1 MKKVKLISRLSAYAL
16 NSVILFSSSKCIVE
30 DVSEKLN
37 LIKNKD
43 KNKKVCLI
51 EEQINN
57 NRIRSHGSF
66 LCNAH
71 YFFIPHQYLT
81 TTVYSVSGKFSVFFK
96 KAKMASKKW
105 NEIDMSSDELK
116 SISEAF
122 KKEEFRKLFFEYC
135 EELNDPE
142 NKKNYEQELIQ
153 LESERGV
160 NVKFIHPEPGFVI
173 KTSIDGDTKAFI
185 NISKNVNIEMPT
197 SQSGLS
203 EKGQRGLTWSIPH
216 TVAPLRRDLDNK
228 GNMCVVFDVVFHP
241 DTIYLTE
248 KNDRFRKLVIETAC
262 DAVEKS
268 NDLIIDRNNLKFP
281 KLAFKGTARPTI
293 IRKKDEKFNDENLEP
308 NPIESIYPPIVEPI
322 VKPIKPKEEGYTT
335 PKYQIT
341 HRRDVEYHEFIND
354 KNAKL
359 NTTIPKQ
366 LIISIDLPLLNSTQD
381 VTLDVT
387 SQQIYLFSEKPAKYK
402 LTVKLPHEIMENE
415 GSAKFDKSNRKLVI
429 TLPVVQKPIN
439 VIKFDDK
446 QNNIEEI
453 DDEIKD
459 DKKTPSEKTGFHENS
474 ITYNLPPFTCETI
487 DDGVEVTL
495 QVKNIDSS
503 SLEFEKK
510 ENKFYVKFAC
520 IGSGYYPIHY
530 SFLIYFIPN
539 SSIIANV
546 ETDIWDNSCIVKL
559 ELTEKCE
566 KYLAGLNDSNLE
578 EYFLN
583 TKEEEYIFDEDPESE
598 AETEPEP
605 EEKKIPAKNRSV
617 SESNTVDSE
626 KPERKIRSLSE
637 SCSTNDEHENKFKS
651 ILKRKSFISE
661 SSMDDHSISGSMDFC
676 GSFDGI
682 PEETGSESD
691 HSKKTVRFNDVI
703 HKQVFRSN
711 SSILGQRKKNQKKKS
726 KKRALDRRFSESE
739 NSEGEVCL
747 FNQ

>member
-1 MKKVKLISRLSAYAL
+1 
-16 NSVILFSSSKCIVE
+16 
-30 DVSEKLN
+30 
-37 LIKNKD
+37 
-43 KNKKVCLI
+43 
-51 EEQINN
+51 
-57 NRIRSHGSF
+57 
-66 LCNAH
+66 
-71 YFFIPHQYLT
+71 
-81 TTVYSVSGKFSVFFK
+81 
-96 KAKMASKKW
+96 MASKKW

-135 EELNDPE
+135 EELNDPA
-142 NKKNYEQELIQ
+142 NKKNFEDELIQ
-153 LESERGV
+153 LESERGI

-185 NISKNVNIEMPT
+185 NVAKNCNIEMPT
-197 SQSGLS
+197 SQSSLS
-203 EKGQRGLTWSIPH
+203 ENGQRGLTWSIPH
-216 TVAPLRRDLDNK
+216 TLCPLRRDLDNK
-228 GNMCVVFDVVFHP
+228 GNLCVVFDVVFHP
-241 DTIYLTE
+241 DTIYLSE

-268 NDLIIDRNNLKFP
+268 NDLKIDRNNLKFP

-293 IRKKDEKFNDENLEP
+293 IRKKDETFNDENSEP
-308 NPIESIYPPIVEPI
+308 NPIDSIYPPIVQAQE
-322 VKPIKPKEEGYTT
+322 KPIKPKIDEIYTT
-335 PKYQIT
+335 PKYQVT
-341 HRRDVEYHEFIND
+341 HRRDIEYHEFIND

-359 NTTIPKQ
+359 NTTIPKE

-387 SQQIYLFSEKPAKYK
+387 RQQIYLFSEKPAKYK
-402 LTVKLPHEIMENE
+402 LTIKLPYEIMENE

-429 TLPVVQKPIN
+429 TLPVVQKPII

-446 QNNIEEI
+446 KNNIEGI
-453 DDEIKD
+453 DDEIKVEQITEPS
-459 DKKTPSEKTGFHENS
+459 KKSDFLENS
-474 ITYNLPPFTCETI
+474 IIYNLPSFTCETI
-487 DDGVEVTL
+487 ENGVEVTL

-503 SLEFEKK
+503 TLEFVKK
-510 ENKFYVKFAC
+510 ENKLYVKFAC

-530 SFLIYFIPN
+530 SFLICFIPN
-539 SSIIANV
+539 SSIIENV

-559 ELTEKCE
+559 ELTEKCD

-578 EYFLN
+578 EYYLN
-583 TKEEEYIFDEDPESE
+583 NKEEEYIFDEEEDSESE
-598 AETEPEP
+598 PEDEIV
-605 EEKKIPAKNRSV
+605 EEKKTPTKNRSV

-626 KPERKIRSLSE
+626 KPERKIRSFSE
-637 SCSTNDEHENKFKS
+637 SCSTNDDENKFKS
-651 ILKRKSFISE
+651 ILKRKSFNKSISE

-747 FNQ
+747 IKKFYYLI

>member
-1 MKKVKLISRLSAYAL
+1 
-16 NSVILFSSSKCIVE
+16 
-30 DVSEKLN
+30 
-37 LIKNKD
+37 
-43 KNKKVCLI
+43 
-51 EEQINN
+51 
-57 NRIRSHGSF
+57 
-66 LCNAH
+66 
-71 YFFIPHQYLT
+71 
-81 TTVYSVSGKFSVFFK
+81 
-96 KAKMASKKW
+96 MANKKW
-105 NEIDMSSDELK
+105 NEIDMSIGEMQSF
-116 SISEAF
+116 SEAF

-142 NKKNYEQELIQ
+142 NKKQFEEELIQ
-153 LESERGV
+153 FESERGV

-185 NISKNVNIEMPT
+185 NVAKNLNIEMPT
-197 SQSGLS
+197 SQSSLN
-203 EKGQRGLTWSIPH
+203 ENGQRGLTWSIPH
-216 TVAPLRRDLDNK
+216 TVCPLRRDLDNK
-228 GNMCVVFDVVFHP
+228 GVICVVFDVVFHP
-241 DTIYLTE
+241 DTIYLSE
-248 KNDRFRKLVIETAC
+248 KNDRFKKLVIETAC

-268 NDLIIDRNNLKFP
+268 NDLTIDRNNLKFP
-281 KLAFKGTARPTI
+281 KLAFKGQAKPTI
-293 IRKKDEKFNDENLEP
+293 IRKKDEKFIDENSEP
-308 NPIESIYPPIVEPI
+308 NPMDSIYPPIVQ
-322 VKPIKPKEEGYTT
+322 IKEKIIKQKIDEIYTT

-341 HRRDVEYHEFIND
+341 HRRDIEYHEFIND

-359 NTTIPKQ
+359 NSTIPKE

-387 SQQIYLFSEKPAKYK
+387 SKQIYLFSEKPAKYK
-402 LTVKLPHEIMENE
+402 LTIKLPYEIMENE
-415 GSAKFDKSNRKLVI
+415 GSAKFDKNNRKLVI
-429 TLPVVQKPIN
+429 TLPVVQQTIN

-446 QNNIEEI
+446 SNNIEEI
-453 DDEIKD
+453 NDEIKIV
-459 DKKTPSEKTGFHENS
+459 DKPQKTLKKSDFLDNS
-474 ITYNLPPFTCETI
+474 INYNLPSFTCETI
-487 DDGVEVTL
+487 ENGVELTL

-503 SLEFEKK
+503 TLEFIKK

-539 SSIIANV
+539 SSIIENV
-546 ETDIWDNSCIVKL
+546 ETDIWDNSCIIKF
-559 ELTEKCE
+559 ELNEKCE

-578 EYFLN
+578 EYYLN
-583 TKEEEYIFDEDPESE
+583 KKEEEYIFDEEEEDPESE
-598 AETEPEP
+598 HEEEII
-605 EEKKIPAKNRSV
+605 EEKKTPLKSRSV

-626 KPERKIRSLSE
+626 KPERKIRSFSE
-637 SCSTNDEHENKFKS
+637 SCSTNNDENENKFKS
-651 ILKRKSFISE
+651 ILKRKSFNKSISE
-661 SSMDDHSISGSMDFC
+661 SSFDDHGSMDFC

-747 FNQ
+747 INKFF

>member
-1 MKKVKLISRLSAYAL
+1 
-16 NSVILFSSSKCIVE
+16 
-30 DVSEKLN
+30 
-37 LIKNKD
+37 
-43 KNKKVCLI
+43 
-51 EEQINN
+51 
-57 NRIRSHGSF
+57 
-66 LCNAH
+66 
-71 YFFIPHQYLT
+71 
-81 TTVYSVSGKFSVFFK
+81 
-96 KAKMASKKW
+96 MASKKW

-135 EELNDPE
+135 EELNDPA
-142 NKKNYEQELIQ
+142 NKKNFEEELIQ
-153 LESERGV
+153 LESERGI

-185 NISKNVNIEMPT
+185 NCAKNCNIEMPT
-197 SQSGLS
+197 SQSSLS
-203 EKGQRGLTWSIPH
+203 ENGQRGLTWSIPH
-216 TVAPLRRDLDNK
+216 TLCPLRRDLDNK
-228 GNMCVVFDVVFHP
+228 GNLCVVFDVVFHP
-241 DTIYLTE
+241 DTIYLSE

-268 NDLIIDRNNLKFP
+268 NDLKIDRNNLKFP

-293 IRKKDEKFNDENLEP
+293 IRKKDETFNDENSEP
-308 NPIESIYPPIVEPI
+308 NPMDSIYPPIVQAQE
-322 VKPIKPKEEGYTT
+322 KPTKPKIVEIYTT

-341 HRRDVEYHEFIND
+341 HRRDIEYHEFIND

-359 NTTIPKQ
+359 NTTIPKE

-387 SQQIYLFSEKPAKYK
+387 SKQIYLFSEKPAKYK
-402 LTVKLPHEIMENE
+402 LTIKLPYEIMENE
-415 GSAKFDKSNRKLVI
+415 GSAKFDKTNRKLVI

-446 QNNIEEI
+446 KNNIEEI
-453 DDEIKD
+453 DDEIKVEQITT
-459 DKKTPSEKTGFHENS
+459 TPEKSDFLENS
-474 ITYNLPPFTCETI
+474 IVYNLPSFTCETI
-487 DDGVEVTL
+487 ENGVEVTL

-503 SLEFEKK
+503 TLEFIKK

-539 SSIIANV
+539 SSIIENV

-559 ELTEKCE
+559 ELSEKCE

-578 EYFLN
+578 EYYLIN
-583 TKEEEYIFDEDPESE
+583 KEEEYIFDEEEEPESE
-598 AETEPEP
+598 SEEELVD
-605 EEKKIPAKNRSV
+605 EKKTPTKNRSF
-617 SESNTVDSE
+617 SESNTIDSE
-626 KPERKIRSLSE
+626 KPERKIRSFSE
-637 SCSTNDEHENKFKS
+637 SCSTNDDEHENKFKS
-651 ILKRKSFISE
+651 ILKRKSFNKSISE
-661 SSMDDHSISGSMDFC
+661 SSMDEHSFSGSMDFC

-747 FNQ
+747 FNKFDYFI